1 MKNNHA
7 AELRRV
13 AKTVSD
19 KVARKDSIS
28 PILRTIA
35 VTGGKGGVGKTNV
48 ATNLAIAMA
57 QLGKRVGILDADL
70 GLANVDVMLHV
81 NPRYTLKHVV
91 TGEKKI
97 EDIIVKGPL
106 GISVIA
112 GSSGIKTM
120 ADLPV
125 QIHKKLIGELHRLNN
140 LIDILI
146 IDTPAGIGNNVLSF
160 VLAADEI
167 LAVTIPDP
175 MAYTD
180 AYALIKV
187 ISRWRQDAHINL
199 LINMVRTAAQA
210 REVAEILKTVV
221 RKYNLPLGRI
231 SYAGYIPYDSKIK
244 NSLLNRK
251 QTPFMLENPDS
262 LSVKCIQVIAK
273 RMISSLAQHS
283 VDKNFFSQFEQIR
296 EKGQGK

>member
-125 QIHKKLIGELHRLNN
+125 QIHKKLISELHRLNN

-187 ISRWRQDAHINL
+187 VSRWRQDAQIHL
-199 LINMVRTAAQA
+199 LINMVRTAAHA

-251 QTPFMLENPDS
+251 RTPFVLENPNS

>member
-187 ISRWRQDAHINL
+187 VSRWRQDAQINL